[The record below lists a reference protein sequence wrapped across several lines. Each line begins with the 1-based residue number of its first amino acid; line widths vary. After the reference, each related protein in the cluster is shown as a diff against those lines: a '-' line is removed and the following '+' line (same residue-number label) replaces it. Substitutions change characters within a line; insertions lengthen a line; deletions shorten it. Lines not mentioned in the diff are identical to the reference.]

1 MVNQPSPL
9 ADRIIQPGVTAE
21 EVRVERE
28 RLLKEFNLRPVTTF
42 HSAQAT
48 GGLKDV
54 AACEMRDGITVI
66 LRLGERRPDWFF
78 TDGFVGETLRIPR
91 QFHAGGDRVPYEIEE
106 HVTGPKICDVEH
118 EWNKR
123 GQISPVTQDR
133 LIAVF
138 WEFQNVVSSFPLEQL
153 FYTDRLQT
161 LFHEAGDLVPPEANE
176 LIKKYT
182 SFWNGSFP
190 AKWKFATDNLIIDEN
205 DKVVF
210 IDNVK
215 IGARYF
221 GYDLGWLIW
230 PRWVEM
236 DTSAFHD
243 VDQQIKYLDAFK
255 NKLIT
260 SIPSNAVVPENID
273 QAFDLMLF
281 ERLIGS
287 LFDVRRQARHFTNS
301 GMMGDAGLE
310 RRTAHTVFVQNLL
323 TSVMKRL
330 S

>member
-1 MVNQPSPL
+1 MINQASPL
-9 ADRIIQPGVTAE
+9 AHRIIQPGVTAE
-21 EVRVERE
+21 EVRLERE
-28 RLLKEFNLRPVTTF
+28 RLLQMFNLRPITTF
-42 HSAQAT
+42 HSAQVT

-54 AACEMRDGITVI
+54 VACETRDGTTVI
-66 LRLGERRPDWFF
+66 LRLGERRPNWFF
-78 TDGFVGETLRIPR
+78 TDGFVGKTLRIPR

-118 EWNKR
+118 DWNKR
-123 GQISPVTQDR
+123 GQISPVMQDR

-138 WEFQNVVSSFPLEQL
+138 WEFQSLASPLPLEQL
-153 FYTDRLQT
+153 FYIDRLQT
-161 LFHEAGDLVPPEANE
+161 FFHEAGDLVPPEAGE

-190 AKWKFATDNLIIDEN
+190 AKWKFATDNLIVDEN

-215 IGARYF
+215 IGTRYF

-236 DTSAFHD
+236 DTSAFTD
-243 VDQQIKYLDAFK
+243 IDGQVRYLDTFK
-255 NKLIT
+255 QKLVA
-260 SIPSNAVVPENID
+260 SIPPNIHLPQNID

-281 ERLIGS
+281 ERLIAS
-287 LFDVRRQARHFTNS
+287 LFDVQRQARHFTNS

-310 RRTAHTVFVQNLL
+310 RRMAHTVFVQNLL
-323 TSVMKRL
+323 TIVMKRL